1 LVVGAPAWLGDSEP
15 PGVAFAED
23 CDGDGEGDAL
33 PDCEGLCDPDGDGEP
48 DDGDGDSGDG
58 DADCGEGDCGGGDP
72 DCDDGGGVVGSGGGA
87 SDFGDWLNIRIAR
100 RIASIAM
107 RIIISQDAR
116 IETRPARSWRPGH
129 GSGHSRDS
137 PGCTRSIQCN
147 A

>member
-1 LVVGAPAWLGDSEP
+1 MA
-15 PGVAFAED
+15 
-23 CDGDGEGDAL
+23 
-33 PDCEGLCDPDGDGEP
+33 PDGDGLGLPELDGLWEP
-48 DDGDGDSGDG
+48 EGDGDPDDGDG
-58 DADCGEGDCGGGDP
+58 DADCGVGDADCGDGDPDGGGDP
-72 DCDDGGGVVGSGGGA
+72 DCDDGGGVVGNGGGA
-87 SDFGDWLNIRIAR
+87 WLCGAWLNSRIAM